1 MSGVRITGGQK
12 NAWAASVGGYI
23 FSHKL
28 SGYDPGCKNISYF
41 ERLVTELKRLIK
53 LFFKKVK
60 NIFFGY
66 GLLAFLMYFCA
77 FAFKNKLYIPM
88 RIPSGRNTST
98 RQRKTPYA
106 MV

>member
-53 LFFKKVK
+53 LFFKKSEK
-60 NIFFGY
+60 YFFWLRSIGVPNV
-66 GLLAFLMYFCA
+66 FLCFC
-77 FAFKNKLYIPM
+77 F
-88 RIPSGRNTST
+88 
-98 RQRKTPYA
+98 
-106 MV
+106 